1 MKIGIAKFDNMRKI
15 YVIAL
20 WMCLAVAWGSCEKY
34 EPDFFDESANGAYF
48 DYEYAA
54 DFDKT
59 LNFGEYIVGEPD
71 TVTLT
76 LKVKL
81 LGYVEDEARTLAI
94 KTREV
99 EGYELA
105 EVDIEEVVFANKEY
119 EREFEVKVKRPEV
132 EDVLYAVCIYLDGSG
147 DIGTAISGK
156 DAVNLYVKE
165 SYDMPY
171 VWYSHMDTYLGEWS
185 KKKHVFLAK
194 HTGDNHFYARLYDD
208 DLGMHVFDSI
218 VSLNVSAVNALL
230 AEAPVETVLVDLPIL
245 KETDYPA
252 YTKPYFWD
260 EYKDLL
266 GIYRANK
273 FCRFTTMLG
282 GSNTRDIV
290 ALYASEEGRLKMEE
304 EAEGFHKSDVLEML
318 NEYYRYAEQGIAIAE
333 FKDLYWVEMQNNM
346 NYTMRIPFWW
356 EDPHG
361 LGTAAIV
368 TKYFG
373 DYSDDKYQFMLKTM
387 MKEDGTE
394 NFIAASILPFRYD
407 KEQNRYVWDQSPFGV
422 ALLAGEERLKEC
434 YRVIKAA
441 NDKRPGSRKF
451 DIPEVVLE

>member
-1 MKIGIAKFDNMRKI
+1 
-15 YVIAL
+15 
-20 WMCLAVAWGSCEKY
+20 MCLAVAWGSCEKY

>member
-1 MKIGIAKFDNMRKI
+1 
-15 YVIAL
+15 
-20 WMCLAVAWGSCEKY
+20 MCLVVAWGSCEKY

-333 FKDLYWVEMQNNM
+333 FKDLYWVEMQNSM

>member
-1 MKIGIAKFDNMRKI
+1 
-15 YVIAL
+15 
-20 WMCLAVAWGSCEKY
+20 MCLVVAWGSCEKY

-71 TVTLT
+71 TVTFT

-333 FKDLYWVEMQNNM
+333 FKDLYWVEMQNSM

>member
-1 MKIGIAKFDNMRKI
+1 
-15 YVIAL
+15 
-20 WMCLAVAWGSCEKY
+20 MCLAVAWGSCEKY

-230 AEAPVETVLVDLPIL
+230 AEAPVETILVDLPIL

>member
-1 MKIGIAKFDNMRKI
+1 
-15 YVIAL
+15 
-20 WMCLAVAWGSCEKY
+20 MCLAVAWGSCEKY

-333 FKDLYWVEMQNNM
+333 FKDLYWVEMQNSM

>member
-1 MKIGIAKFDNMRKI
+1 
-15 YVIAL
+15 
-20 WMCLAVAWGSCEKY
+20 MCLAVAWVSCEKY

-48 DYEYAA
+48 DYGYAA

-156 DAVNLYVKE
+156 DAVNLYVTE

-304 EAEGFHKSDVLEML
+304 EAEGFHKSDVQEML

-333 FKDLYWVEMQNNM
+333 FKELYWVEMQNNM

-422 ALLAGEERLKEC
+422 AHKAGEERLKEC

>member
-1 MKIGIAKFDNMRKI
+1 
-15 YVIAL
+15 
-20 WMCLAVAWGSCEKY
+20 MCLVVAWGSCEKY

-71 TVTLT
+71 TVTFT

-333 FKDLYWVEMQNNM
+333 FKDLYWVEMQNSM

-451 DIPEVVLE
+451 DIPEVVLD

>member
-1 MKIGIAKFDNMRKI
+1 
-15 YVIAL
+15 
-20 WMCLAVAWGSCEKY
+20 MCLAVAWGSCEKY

-230 AEAPVETVLVDLPIL
+230 AEAPVETLLVDLPIL

>member
-1 MKIGIAKFDNMRKI
+1 
-15 YVIAL
+15 
-20 WMCLAVAWGSCEKY
+20 MCLAVAWGSCEKY

-105 EVDIEEVVFANKEY
+105 EVDSEEVVFANKEY

-230 AEAPVETVLVDLPIL
+230 AEAPVETLLVDLPIL

>member
-1 MKIGIAKFDNMRKI
+1 
-15 YVIAL
+15 
-20 WMCLAVAWGSCEKY
+20 MCLAVAWVSCEKY

-48 DYEYAA
+48 DYGYAA

-156 DAVNLYVKE
+156 DAVNLYVTE

-230 AEAPVETVLVDLPIL
+230 AEAPVETILVDLPIL

-304 EAEGFHKSDVLEML
+304 EAEGFHKSDVQEML

-333 FKDLYWVEMQNNM
+333 FKELYWVEMQNNM